1 MSQPLLDYNRILMA
15 RVELNLSQRDV
26 AFEVGINPVTMSR
39 LEQCLIDEALTLR
52 TVRRLAAALGL
63 SITSLF
69 RERENDA
76 DPGDPTPDERRLE
89 ALLCDARNPLTG
101 DEIAMAFGWT
111 LPRTYA
117 ALTTLKEKLAAR
129 GTMIAGS
136 GRRYRLAARSDI
148 LTSQERQRLER
159 AHHTRLGLHVHE
171 ALLLQQVRKGTMR
184 VGWTRTMSNKER
196 VAAGSLFKAGLVE
209 VAGDR
214 IALTEDARFSLEA
227 EPARRTKSP

>member
-1 MSQPLLDYNRILMA
+1 MTEALLDHNRILMA

-26 AFEVGINPVTMSR
+26 AFDVGINPVTMSR
-39 LEQCLIDEALTLR
+39 LEQGLSDEALTLR
-52 TVRRLAAALGL
+52 TIRRLAAALGL

-69 RERENDA
+69 QQPANDA
-76 DPGDPTPDERRLE
+76 DPGDATPDERRLE
-89 ALLCDARNPLTG
+89 ALLCDTRSALSA
-101 DEIAMAFGWT
+101 DDIAMAFDWT

-117 ALTTLKEKLAAR
+117 ALKTLQEKLGSR
-129 GTMIAGS
+129 GVMVSAS
-136 GRRYRLAARSDI
+136 GRRYRLTARSNL

-171 ALLLQQVRKGTMR
+171 ALLLQQVRRGTMR

-214 IALTEDARFSLEA
+214 IALTKDARFSLE
-227 EPARRTKSP
+227 TKPSRKKTP